1 MQINKQKRVLSIMFV
16 AVLVAATFSFG
27 CKARQELKPHALT
40 SSQSIEIN
48 PKALKMGI
56 TDTLSFG
63 HMRSGEV
70 IKKRITLENSTSEP
84 IVILRHVNTCG
95 CTKLSYERKP
105 IEVGAN
111 TAIDFEFDSKGQ
123 MGWQMK
129 LIELY
134 LAGSDQKI
142 KIYIEAE
149 VE

>member
-1 MQINKQKRVLSIMFV
+1 MYV

-27 CKARQELKPHALT
+27 CKARREITPHSPAASKQIVITPEVLKSGA
-40 SSQSIEIN
+40 
-48 PKALKMGI
+48 

-63 HMRSGEV
+63 RMRSGEV
-70 IKKRITLENSTSEP
+70 IKKRITLENSTSGP

-105 IEVGAN
+105 IEVGESA
-111 TAIDFEFDSKGQ
+111 TIDFEFDSKGQ

-134 LAGSDQKI
+134 LAGSEQKL

-149 VE
+149 IE

>member
-1 MQINKQKRVLSIMFV
+1 MQINKQKRVFSIMFV

-27 CKARQELKPHALT
+27 CKVRQEFKPHALT
-40 SSQSIEIN
+40 PSQSIEIN
-48 PKALKMGI
+48 PEALKMGI

-95 CTKLSYERKP
+95 CTKISYERKP

>member
-1 MQINKQKRVLSIMFV
+1 MCV

-27 CKARQELKPHALT
+27 CKARQELKPYAL
-40 SSQSIEIN
+40 SPSQSIEIN
-48 PKALKMGI
+48 PEVLKLGV

-63 HMRSGEV
+63 NMRSGEV
-70 IKKRITLENSTSEP
+70 IKKRINLKNSTSEP

-105 IEVGAN
+105 IEVGADA
-111 TAIDFEFDSKGQ
+111 AIDFEFDSKGQ
-123 MGWQMK
+123 TGWQMK